1 MHRTRHDPNLAA
13 LHASSAL
20 PGEVLDVVVL
30 TADAGLLVTLREAS
44 GPEHALWH
52 AQSADV
58 AVDLLVG
65 GRCGILIADL
75 GALRGDAAALLDRL
89 HTQFPE
95 LVLMATGRRNEE
107 SAVASLVASGLIY
120 RFLHKPVSPARAG
133 LFITAATRRYHEL
146 RNVEPVGMTTVQTIA
161 ARPHIGKIAA
171 GVAAAI
177 LVAMVAFALWRPT
190 DRSVP
195 VAVPQATVKEPT
207 TAEQIADQ
215 LARGQIAYATGRLA
229 DPRGDNALEYYRAV
243 LALQPDHAD
252 AQAGVTRVVAALETR
267 VVETLQARN
276 VRSGVAA
283 LAALRRA
290 QPDHP
295 RLDALQAELIAISRT
310 AATSLK
316 PSTKVRLTPEQ
327 RTPEARLAVAPDTDE
342 GAAETASDQAL
353 TQAFDATADAA
364 PESASPSPGAPD
376 LQRVVQLR
384 ERGALIGPEGANA
397 YDALTT
403 LRAEFPE
410 TDEIR
415 AEQQRLAFALLEQTR
430 TALAANELD
439 DADAFLTRTE
449 SLVPGMAT
457 TRALQEQL
465 ARAQQR
471 RDFDANVVQAA
482 TLKRVREAAAV
493 YPREA
498 QREGVEGWVDVEF
511 TIAPDGSTQDLVVRN
526 AQRGDVFGKAALDS
540 VRRWRFEPVTRNGEG
555 VAQRAVLRVRFV
567 LQ

>member
-1 MHRTRHDPNLAA
+1 VHSTRHDPNLAA
-13 LHASSAL
+13 LHASSSL

-30 TADAGLLVTLREAS
+30 TVDAGLLATLRETS

-89 HTQFPE
+89 HSQFPE
-95 LVLMATGRRNEE
+95 LVLMATGRRDEE
-107 SAVASLVASGLIY
+107 SAVASLVASGLVY

-146 RNVEPVGMTTVQTIA
+146 RNAEPAGLTTAKTIA
-161 ARPHIGKIAA
+161 ARPHFGKIAA
-171 GVAAAI
+171 GVAALILAAI
-177 LVAMVAFALWRPT
+177 AAFALWPSG
-190 DRSVP
+190 DPPVP
-195 VAVPQATVKEPT
+195 VVVPQSTTKGPT

-252 AQAGVTRVVAALETR
+252 GQAGVAHVVAALETR
-267 VVETLQARN
+267 VRETLQARN
-276 VRSGVAA
+276 ARSGVAA

-310 AATSLK
+310 AAASLTQ
-316 PSTKVRLTPEQ
+316 SANFQ
-327 RTPEARLAVAPDTDE
+327 AAR
-342 GAAETASDQAL
+342 DQAPGAVDVSSNDAL
-353 TQAFDATADAA
+353 AQTSDATLDAA
-364 PESASPSPGAPD
+364 PKSTPTPPGAPD

-397 YDALTT
+397 YDALVA

-410 TDEIR
+410 AEEVRT
-415 AEQQRLAFALLEQTR
+415 EQQRLAFALLEQTR
-430 TALAANELD
+430 TALAATELD
-439 DADAFLTRTE
+439 DAAAFLTRTE
-449 SLVPGMAT
+449 TLVPGMAT

-465 ARAQQR
+465 AKAQQQH
-471 RDFDANVVQAA
+471 DFETNVVQAA

-498 QREGVEGWVDVEF
+498 VREGVEGWVDVEF
-511 TIAPDGSTQDLVVRN
+511 TIASDGTTQELVVRD
-526 AQRGDVFGKAALDS
+526 AQRRDVFEKAALDS
-540 VRRWRFEPVTRNGEG
+540 VRRWRFQPVLRNGEA
-555 VAQRAVLRVRFV
+555 VPQRAVLRVRFV